1 MVIFL
6 IMPLYPYILK
16 FWLGNSFNETI
27 HNLTK
32 IFSLSVIFSC
42 ASHILVTKFEA
53 SKTLYR
59 NLKIEF
65 LLMPIFLAILFIL
78 AKENY
83 SLFQISLLILLKKL
97 ILLFLRLN
105 FLKYEIKN
113 VKKYYFFLIYFL
125 LILFLSFNNIDLYYF
140 SLILL
145 ILSLFKK

>member
-1 MVIFL
+1 MKVGIIGSGGREHSICESLKKSEKLTEIFCF
-6 IMPLYPYILK
+6 P
-16 FWLGNSFNETI
+16 GNAGTEDIAKN
-27 HNLTK
+27 
-32 IFSLSVIFSC
+32 
-42 ASHILVTKFEA
+42 VTLDLDDF
-53 SKTLYR
+53 R

-65 LLMPIFLAILFIL
+65 LLMPIFLVILFIL

-83 SLFQISLLILLKKL
+83 SLFQISLLILLKEL

-113 VKKYYFFLIYFL
+113 VKEYYFFLIYFL
-125 LILFLSFNNIDLYYF
+125 LILFLSFNNMDLYYF